1 LNKQIFTK
9 YNSTSRYKPHI
20 IYTNIIIAVS
30 RLTRRILL
38 NCTMPKPFIGILFL
52 VFTISCKE
60 ATKNNLQAT
69 SAIPIQGTWKLLKG
83 TLIEKGDTTITD
95 YTKDLSFIK
104 IINDSHF
111 SFLQHDTRKDS
122 TNFSAGGGRY
132 TLTGNTYT
140 EHLEYCSAKEWEG
153 HDFTFTVTITNDTLI
168 QTGVE
173 KIEAQGIDRL
183 NTEKYIRYKE

>member
-1 LNKQIFTK
+1 
-9 YNSTSRYKPHI
+9 
-20 IYTNIIIAVS
+20 
-30 RLTRRILL
+30 
-38 NCTMPKPFIGILFL
+38 MPKLSIGILFL
-52 VFTISCKE
+52 AFMISCKE
-60 ATKNNLQAT
+60 KTENNLQTT
-69 SAIPIQGTWKLLKG
+69 STIPIQGTWKLLTG
-83 TLIEKGDTTITD
+83 TLIEKGDTSITD

-132 TLTGNTYT
+132 ELKGNTYT
-140 EHLEYCSAKEWEG
+140 EHLEYCNAKEWEG
-153 HDFTFTVTITNDTLI
+153 HDFTFTVTIANDTLI

-173 KIEAQGIDRL
+173 KIEAQGIDRI

>member
-1 LNKQIFTK
+1 MLK
-9 YNSTSRYKPHI
+9 
-20 IYTNIIIAVS
+20 
-30 RLTRRILL
+30 L
-38 NCTMPKPFIGILFL
+38 FITILFCVCL
-52 VFTISCKE
+52 TACKE
-60 ATKNNLQAT
+60 KPESNPKTTL
-69 SAIPIQGTWKLLKG
+69 PIQGTWKLLTG

-104 IINDSHF
+104 IINESHF

-132 TLTGNTYT
+132 TLNGNTYT

-153 HDFTFTVTITNDTLI
+153 HDFTFRVMITNDTLI

-173 KIEAQGIDRL
+173 KIEAQGVDRI